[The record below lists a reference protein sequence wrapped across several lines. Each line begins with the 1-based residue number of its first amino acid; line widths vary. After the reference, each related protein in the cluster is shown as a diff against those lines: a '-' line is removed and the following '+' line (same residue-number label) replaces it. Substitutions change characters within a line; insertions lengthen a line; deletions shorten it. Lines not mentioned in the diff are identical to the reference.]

1 MTTTMT
7 TTEAETTET
16 MTATTVE
23 GAMTTEPAS
32 RSSAVRSG
40 ERGPVAT
47 TRRALASIRVRIVVG
62 YLVLLTAGLA
72 IAILVTRQVQ
82 LAKVDRE
89 IEQEQAQEI
98 EELRRLAEG
107 VDPETGQPFG
117 DDVRAIF
124 ETFLDR
130 NVPSDDEA
138 FFAFTADG
146 QFASTEA
153 PPLFGDPQF
162 RRAWQ
167 VDEPTVAVMTADV
180 THANGDPV
188 GEVRSLAVPM
198 LAGDDIGGI
207 FVVASF
213 PADDEGE
220 VADVVRVITLAGLVV
235 LLLTAA
241 LAWSLA
247 GRVLRPVRELTAT
260 ARGISESDLSGRI
273 PVEGHDELA
282 ELGATF
288 NEMVDRLEEGFTSQR
303 RFLDDVAHEL
313 RTPITI
319 ARGHLEVLGDDP
331 EERAETVAVVTD
343 ELDRM
348 SRYVADLL
356 VLAKAEQPDFLVTE
370 PIDLGELA
378 LDLHQRVRALG
389 PRAWVLDAAPPVD
402 QIAVVADRERL
413 MQAVLNL
420 ATNAVQHTEPDAEI
434 GLGVSAHGHHAHL
447 WVRDTGPGVDP
458 AVADKL
464 FDRYSRSARNRT
476 RRPEGAGIGLS
487 IVDAIARAHGGSVS
501 VDSPAGEGATF
512 TIAIPLGASP
522 WPPPP
527 APDPRRDPQ

>member
-1 MTTTMT
+1 M
-7 TTEAETTET
+7 
-16 MTATTVE
+16 E
-23 GAMTTEPAS
+23 GAMTTEPTA
-32 RSSAVRSG
+32 RPA
-40 ERGPVAT
+40 GPVAT
-47 TRRALASIRVRIVVG
+47 TRRTLASIRVRIVVG

-117 DDVRAIF
+117 EDVRAIF

-138 FFAFTADG
+138 FFAFTADE
-146 QFASTEA
+146 QFVSTEA
-153 PPLFGDPQF
+153 PPLFGDPRF

-167 VDEPTVAVMTADV
+167 VDEPTVAVMTTDI

-188 GEVRSLAVPM
+188 GEVRALAVPM
-198 LAGDDIGGI
+198 LVGDDVGGI

-260 ARGISESDLSGRI
+260 ARGISESDLSARI

-288 NEMVDRLEEGFTSQR
+288 NEMVDRLEQGFTSQR

-331 EERAETVAVVTD
+331 AERAETVAVVTD

-356 VLAKAEQPDFLVTE
+356 VLAKAEHPDFLVTE

-378 LDLHQRVRALG
+378 LDLHQRARALG
-389 PRAWVLDAAPPVD
+389 PRAWVLDGAPPVD

-434 GLGVSAHGHHAHL
+434 GLGVSAHGHQVHL

-476 RRPEGAGIGLS
+476 QRPEGAGIGLS

-501 VDSPAGEGATF
+501 VDGPPGQGATF
-512 TIAIPLGASP
+512 TITIPLGASP

-527 APDPRRDPQ
+527 APDPRSDAL